1 MHAFDLCGDVNTGC
15 QKQVNYMKRRPPRTL
30 KEVKKFSLTAI
41 KDWHMTPEN
50 NENRKSR
57 IALVILKTIKL
68 NFQ

>member
-1 MHAFDLCGDVNTGC
+1 
-15 QKQVNYMKRRPPRTL
+15 MKRRPPRTL

-50 NENRKSR
+50 NEKRKSR
-57 IALVILKTIKL
+57 RALVILKTIKL